1 MKSVFVVFSML
12 AMVIAIYGCSDN
24 PQAQGSQANSAESA
38 PYAAGTGVS
47 SSSFDRHPRF
57 YSGQNGDQTQ
67 SPATQPASAQ

>member
-12 AMVIAIYGCSDN
+12 AMVIAVCGCSNDQQ
-24 PQAQGSQANSAESA
+24 PQTSPANSAESA